1 MKYKILKLLKD
12 KNDFISGEEIGDRFN
27 ISRSAVWKYVEKLR
41 EEGYNIESVTK
52 KGYLLIDSYNG
63 FNEYEI
69 KNCLKTEFIGKN
81 ILFFD
86 KIDSTNDEAKRQAL
100 NEAEEGTVITCRN
113 QTNGKGRMGRQWES
127 ETGSGLWFSVI
138 LKPAISVKNAVQIT
152 LLGGIAALRAIR
164 KITGAQAFIKWPND
178 IVINGK
184 KAVGI
189 LKEMSAEIESVKF
202 VVLGIGINVNN
213 DVFEG
218 ELAEKATSLKIET
231 KKIYSRNLILC
242 EVLNEFEKLY
252 VKYISKKSFK
262 YFVDE
267 YEKLCINLDR
277 NVKFMCKYYNIEGT
291 AVGIDEN
298 GELIIQDYNG
308 AVTSIYSGE
317 VSVRNSDGKY
327 I

>member
-12 KNDFISGEEIGDRFN
+12 KNNFISGEEIGDRFD

-52 KGYLLIDSYNG
+52 KGYLLIDSNNG

-69 KNCLKTEFIGKN
+69 KNYLKTEFIGKN

-86 KIDSTNDEAKRQAL
+86 RLDSTNDEAKRQAL
-100 NEAEEGTVITCRN
+100 NETVEGTVITCRN
-113 QTNGKGRMGRQWES
+113 QTNGKGRMGRHWES
-127 ETGSGLWFSVI
+127 ETGNGLWFSVI
-138 LKPAISVKNAVQIT
+138 LKPVIPVKNAVQIT
-152 LLGGIAALRAIR
+152 LLGGIAALKAIR
-164 KITGAQAFIKWPND
+164 KVTGAEAFIKWPND

-189 LKEMSAEIESVKF
+189 LTEMSAEIESVKF

-231 KKIYSRNLILC
+231 KKNYSRNIILC

-252 VKYISKKSFK
+252 IKYISEKSFK

-267 YEKLCINLDR
+267 YEKLCINLGR
-277 NVKFMCKYYNIEGT
+277 NVKVICKDYNIEGT
-291 AVGIDEN
+291 AVGIDEG
-298 GELIIQDYNG
+298 GELIIKDYNG
-308 AVTSIYSGE
+308 VITSIYSGE